1 MDDSLSKNL
10 VINISKI
17 GDEPASLLMGD
28 INGIFCKYVN
38 SKKNVLIDNILKQYI
53 NSIVYN
59 NTDNISLYKLEN
71 LNTDVSFMVLYEL
84 ITNLSVLPEQ
94 AFANAVTLNSIKLPD
109 NIKEISNSAFNN
121 CSELSS
127 IYFPSVTKL
136 GSYVFDGC
144 HKLTGISLNNILNFS
159 EYSLANCGIKAVS
172 LNPIIMSLPKGM
184 FSNCRNLYEFNNE
197 NISVLS
203 DEAFAGCSS
212 LRKVKVSSSLIN
224 GSVNYKIDDGIDT
237 DNPGG
242 GSDETEPITKTYE
255 IMVKDIAGTY
265 TSVTDLF
272 RNENELSIENI
283 INDNRLSELI
293 QEGERQDFY
302 ELKNNIQVVV
312 NYKNTNE
319 PYKAYDMYDKYQKD
333 LRDMNNDIQATL
345 DNVFIYNDINICSDT
360 YTLERLVSD
369 ESDMIKLTT
378 EMNYYIV
385 RSNNDYSKKLL
396 YYMDPSVLATIKA
409 NNENNQEDPEYR
421 KRNISIELIDGT
433 ETLLEDFDL
442 SNSDNIKFIIDNDFV
457 NKNTGG
463 TMYYT
468 VYNIDFSIVGYEDTG
483 NHTWKT
489 VASEADVTSLQS
501 RWYKCKSI
509 TDNTL
514 KFYVKPQE
522 TFGVKNIKSPK
533 KENILFGAGNA
544 NYIMPNNLFNGC
556 YNLRE
561 VSFMNNIS
569 QVSVGSFCN
578 CTALTDVPENLTSV
592 LKFGFKNCEKI
603 TSIDLSN
610 CTTIGSYSFE
620 NCFKLVSVNLPSSIT
635 DLSNRTGIFMNC
647 GNLRT
652 LGRISSANNI
662 VDTDIALTK
671 IGDYMFYNCSKLEY
685 NKINLL
691 EEIGNYSFVGCKN
704 LPKVINAA
712 NFKKIGKYAFNN
724 CTSITEFKINN
735 TINGHYALPEGCT
748 IDEGAFSNCSSL
760 KHIKINTA
768 FDEKIPDKLFS
779 NCTSLQS
786 IEFTKPINI
795 EFTVDENEN
804 YEFNLSAFDNCPN
817 LSSIILTEG
826 NNFKSVNDNCIVYT
840 GNEEYDI
847 IVYVAKNIS
856 RFTIDNTFGNKEI
869 RIADNAFDGCKVAV
883 IEMNRIITED
893 NVEKYSAPMIN
904 KYTFNNIYNYDWHIL
919 IKSVDLNYKYYSKII
934 NKKHLWVTNL

>member
-1 MDDSLSKNL
+1 MDNSLSKNL

-17 GDEPASLLMGD
+17 GDEPTSLLMGD

-59 NTDNISLYKLEN
+59 NADNISLYKLEN
-71 LNTDVSFMVLYEL
+71 LNTDMSFMVLYEL

-94 AFANAVTLNSIKLPD
+94 AFANAVTLNSIKLPA
-109 NIKEISNSAFNN
+109 NIKEIGNSAFNN

-144 HKLTGISLNNILNFS
+144 HKLTGISLSNILNFS
-159 EYSLANCGIKAVS
+159 EYALANCGIKAVS
-172 LNPIIMSLPKGM
+172 LNNSLIGLPKGL
-184 FSNCRNLYEFNNE
+184 FSNCKNLYEFVNE
-197 NISVLS
+197 NITYLS
-203 DEAFAGCSS
+203 DETFAGCSS
-212 LRKVKVSSSLIN
+212 LRKVKVSPSLSN
-224 GSVNYKIDDGIDT
+224 SPSNYKINDGID
-237 DNPGG
+237 DDVPSGG
-242 GSDETEPITKTYE
+242 GEEEPIIKQNVLLENNYSNN
-255 IMVKDIAGTY
+255 DI
-265 TSVTDLF
+265 SEVTLF
-272 RNENELSIENI
+272 YNEEGEFSLENI
-283 INDNRLSELI
+283 INDDRLSES
-293 QEGERQDFY
+293 Y
-302 ELKNNIQVVV
+302 EENEWQICYILKEDLQVVI
-312 NYKNTNE
+312 NFKNTNE
-319 PYKAYDMYDKYQKD
+319 QYKSYTTFNAFEKNRGY
-333 LRDMNNDIQATL
+333 MNNDIQA
-345 DNVFIYNDINICSDT
+345 NQNEIVAVYDIENPCSEEYTFERIEGEDT
-360 YTLERLVSD
+360 D
-369 ESDMIKLTT
+369 AIKIIT
-378 EMNYYIV
+378 ELNYYLV
-385 RSNNDYSKKLL
+385 RANSQNNNKIL
-396 YYMDPSVLATIKA
+396 YYLEPSVLETIKT
-409 NNENNQEDPEYR
+409 NNSDPENT
-421 KRNISIELIDGT
+421 KRNLSIELLDGT
-433 ETLLEDFDL
+433 EVSLNDFDL

-457 NKNTGG
+457 NENTGG

-468 VYNIDFSIVGYEDTG
+468 VYNIDFSVVGYEDTG
-483 NHTWKT
+483 DHTWKNT
-489 VASEADVTSLQS
+489 ASEADVTSLQS

-509 TDNTL
+509 ADNTL

-522 TFGVKNIKSPK
+522 TFGAKNTKSSK
-533 KENILFGAGNA
+533 KGNMLFGAGSA

-556 YNLRE
+556 YNLTD

-603 TSIDLSN
+603 TSINLSN
-610 CTTIGSYSFE
+610 CTNIGSYSFE

-647 GNLRT
+647 ENLRT

-671 IGDYMFYNCSKLEY
+671 VGDYMFYNCSKLEY

-704 LPKVINAA
+704 LPEVINAA

-724 CTSITEFKINN
+724 CASISEFKISN
-735 TINGHYALPEGCT
+735 TTNGHYALPEDCT

-760 KHIKINTA
+760 TQIKINTA
-768 FDEKIPDKLFS
+768 FTEKIPDKLFS

-804 YEFNLSAFDNCPN
+804 YEFNLSAFNNCPK
-817 LSSIILTEG
+817 LSNIILTEG
-826 NNFKSVNDNCIVYT
+826 NDFKSVNDNCIVYT

-856 RFTIDNTFGNKEI
+856 RFTIDNTFGSKEL
-869 RIADNAFDGCKVAV
+869 RITDNAFDGCKIAV
-883 IEMNRIITED
+883 IEMNRTITED
-893 NVEKYSAPMIN
+893 NVAKYSAPMIN

-919 IKSVDLNYKYYSKII
+919 IKAVDLNYKYYSKLI